1 MWTHL
6 FSYRLRC
13 LLRDW
18 QTLLWTLLFPIAL
31 GTLFYVAFGQ
41 LTGMDDTS
49 FSPVPVAVVDNEAY
63 QQDEAFRAALSS
75 VGEASDAPL
84 IAPTVCDAQT
94 AQQLLLD
101 TAVDGVIVPGETPA
115 LHVLQSGL
123 NQSILQSFLD
133 TYVQMRV
140 AIAEVAA
147 ANPGVPLQPLIAPLL
162 QPTAATQ
169 AVSLGSGSTNT
180 MLSYFYALLA
190 MACLYGCFW
199 GMRTSTDLQ
208 ANLSPLGM
216 RRCIAPTHKL
226 TVLLCDTLAA
236 LVVQLA
242 CILVLFAFLTL
253 VFHIDFGPHI
263 GYVLLTALIG
273 SLLGILLGTF
283 VGALSHKSEGLKT
296 AILVGVTLVLSFL
309 AGLMYVN
316 MKQIIMQ
323 SAPVLAW
330 LNPASLLSDAFYS
343 LYMFGPTARFFS
355 NLAALGGFCLLLTGG
370 SYLLLRRQRYASV

>member
-41 LTGMDDTS
+41 LRGMDDID
-49 FSPVPVAVVDNEAY
+49 FSAVPVAVVDNEAY
-63 QQDEAFRAALSS
+63 RQDETFRAALSG
-75 VGEASDAPL
+75 VSDAADTPL
-84 IAPTVCDAQT
+84 IAPTVCDEQK
-94 AQQLLLD
+94 AQQLLLEEE
-101 TAVDGVIVPGETPA
+101 VDGVIVPGETPS
-115 LHVLQSGL
+115 LRVLQSGL

-133 TYVQMRV
+133 TYVQMH
-140 AIAEVAA
+140 AA
-147 ANPGVPLQPLIAPLL
+147 MLQVVVENPGMPVQQLIAPLL
-162 QPTAATQ
+162 QSTSATQ

-180 MLSYFYALLA
+180 VLSYFYALLA

-199 GMRTSTDLQ
+199 GMRSSTDLQ

-226 TVLLCDTLAA
+226 SILLCDTLAA
-236 LVVQLA
+236 LVIQFSCVLILLGFLA
-242 CILVLFAFLTL
+242 LA
-253 VFHIDFGPHI
+253 FHIDFGAHI
-263 GYVLLTALIG
+263 GYVLLTSFVG

-283 VGALSHKSEGLKT
+283 VGALSQKSEGFKT
-296 AILVGVTLVLSFL
+296 AILVGTTLTLCFL

-316 MKQIIMQ
+316 MKQIVMQ
-323 SAPVLAW
+323 NVPVLAW
-330 LNPASLLSDAFYS
+330 LNPASLLSDALYS
-343 LYMFGPTARFFS
+343 LYMFGPTARFFA
-355 NLAALGGFCLLLTGG
+355 NLAALGGFCLLFTGG
-370 SYLLLRRQRYASV
+370 SYLLLRRQRYASI